1 MASMRERLTNYSG
14 QEHQKTWEDAEDVI
28 VSVPVNKATDDELLE
43 LYAIYREMGGDP
55 LAPYEDMIARRQQ
68 VEGRAAEQE

>member
-1 MASMRERLTNYSG
+1 MRERLPDYAS
-14 QEHQKTWEDAEDVI
+14 QEHRETWEDAEDVI
-28 VSVPVNKATDDELLE
+28 VSVPVNKATNDELLE

-68 VEGRAAEQE
+68 VEGRPAEQE